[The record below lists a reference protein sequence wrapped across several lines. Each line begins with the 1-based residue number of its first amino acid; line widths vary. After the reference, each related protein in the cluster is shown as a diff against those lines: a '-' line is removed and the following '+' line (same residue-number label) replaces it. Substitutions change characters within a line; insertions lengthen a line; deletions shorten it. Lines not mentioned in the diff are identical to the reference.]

1 VNSSLDFVDL
11 RAGLGAANAYAAA
24 SPTTIGM
31 IRSNARAIM
40 TAALRTS
47 YDEFPYQSVPLR
59 QTHPD
64 HLATVA
70 SLFGFD
76 AADIA
81 RARVLEIGCGSG
93 GNLIPMAAST
103 PESTFVGI
111 DLSAVQIAHG
121 ATEIEA
127 LGLRNI
133 RLQAIDVMAFDE
145 AQVAFDYIIAHR
157 IYSWVPA
164 PVQDRI
170 LALCASLLAANGI
183 AFVSYN
189 TLPGWRMLSTVR
201 EAMLYHT
208 RDVEDPQAR
217 VAKARATLDFL
228 ADAVPERDSAYGRL
242 LRLAAENV
250 RQKPDYYVL
259 HEYLEEANEAV
270 YFEQFVERIAAKG
283 LRYLGDSDVRSMLP
297 IGLPPKVE
305 ATLNRIAPGLMRR
318 EQFLDFLKSRSF
330 RQSLLIRAGTALDRK
345 LSPARVTALRVA
357 APVQRSEAPVD
368 LASDRP
374 ETFRFADG
382 RSVEASNRIVK
393 SALTILAARW
403 PLAIPFDRLHQE
415 AAAAVGGSAYDTPAE
430 RDLLAA
436 EILRLHLGGAAEL
449 HRAAPPFVL
458 ASGPRPEVS
467 AIARR
472 DARRGSES
480 ANLRHEPIVLR
491 ESERKLLPLLDG
503 TRTRAEIAASHWPA
517 LPEPERLAALDEMLA
532 SLGRQALLVH

>member
-1 VNSSLDFVDL
+1 
-11 RAGLGAANAYAAA
+11 
-24 SPTTIGM
+24 
-31 IRSNARAIM
+31 M
-40 TAALRTS
+40 TDALRTS

-64 HLATVA
+64 HLAAVA

-76 AADIA
+76 APDVA

-93 GNLIPMAAST
+93 GNLIPMAASY

-111 DLSAVQIAHG
+111 DLSAVQIAQG
-121 ATEIEA
+121 AAEIEA
-127 LGLRNI
+127 LGLTNI
-133 RLQAIDVMAFDE
+133 RLQAIDVRAFDE
-145 AQVAFDYIIAHR
+145 AQGAFDYIIAHG

-164 PVQDRI
+164 AVQDRI
-170 LALCASLLAANGI
+170 LALCASLLATSGI
-183 AFVSYN
+183 AFISYN

-217 VAKARATLDFL
+217 IAKARATLDFL
-228 ADAVPERDSAYGRL
+228 ADAVPDRDSAYGRL
-242 LRLAAENV
+242 LRLAAEHI

-270 YFEQFVERIAAKG
+270 YFEQFVERIGGRG
-283 LRYLGDSDVRSMLP
+283 LRYLGDSDVRTMLP
-297 IGLPPKVE
+297 IGLAPKVE

-318 EQFLDFLKSRSF
+318 EQFLDFLRSRSF
-330 RQSLLIRAGTALDRK
+330 RQSLLIHAGPALDRK
-345 LSPARVTALRVA
+345 LSASRVTTLRIA
-357 APVQRSEAPVD
+357 APVQRGDAPVD

-382 RSVEASNRIVK
+382 RSVEASSGIVK
-393 SALTILAARW
+393 SALAILAAHW
-403 PLAIPFDRLHQE
+403 PLAIPFDRLHQQ
-415 AAAAVGGSAYDTPAE
+415 AVAAVGGAYGTPDE

-458 ASGPRPEVS
+458 SAGPRPEAS
-467 AIARR
+467 PIARR
-472 DARRGSES
+472 DAQRGAAS

-491 ESERKLLPLLDG
+491 EGERALLPLLDG
-503 TRTRAEIAASHWPA
+503 TRTRAEIAAAHWPA
-517 LPEPERLAALDEMLA
+517 LAEPERLAAVDAALA
-532 SLGRQALLVH
+532 SLGRQALLVR

>member
-1 VNSSLDFVDL
+1 
-11 RAGLGAANAYAAA
+11 
-24 SPTTIGM
+24 
-31 IRSNARAIM
+31 M

-76 AADIA
+76 APDVA

-93 GNLIPMAAST
+93 GNLIPMAASY
-103 PESTFVGI
+103 PGSPFVGI

-121 ATEIEA
+121 TTEIEA

-133 RLQAIDVMAFDE
+133 RLKAIDVMAFDQAE
-145 AQVAFDYIIAHR
+145 GAFDYIIAHG

-170 LALCASLLAANGI
+170 LALCASLLAADGI

-217 VAKARATLDFL
+217 IAKARATLDFL
-228 ADAVPERDSAYGRL
+228 AEAVPERDSAYGRL
-242 LRLAAENV
+242 LRLAAEHI

-259 HEYLEEANEAV
+259 HEYLEEANEAA
-270 YFEQFVERIAAKG
+270 YFERFVERIGARG
-283 LRYLGDSDVRSMLP
+283 LRYLGDSDVRTMLP
-297 IGLPPKVE
+297 IGLPSKVE
-305 ATLNRIAPGLMRR
+305 ATLNRIAPGLIRR

-330 RQSLLIRAGTALDRK
+330 RQSLLIRAGAALDRK
-345 LSPARVTALRVA
+345 LSAARVMALRVA
-357 APVQRSEAPVD
+357 APVQRDATPVD
-368 LASDRP
+368 LASDRA

-382 RSVEASNRIVK
+382 RSVEASSRIVK
-393 SALTILAARW
+393 SALVVLAAQW
-403 PLAIPFDRLHQE
+403 PLPIPFDRLHQE
-415 AAAAVGGSAYDTPAE
+415 AAAAIGGGAQHTPAE

-436 EILRLHLGGAAEL
+436 EILRLHVGGAAEL
-449 HRAAPPFVL
+449 HRAVPPFVL
-458 ASGPRPEVS
+458 IAGPRPEAS

-472 DARRGSES
+472 DAPRGAAS

-491 ESERKLLPLLDG
+491 EGERALLPLLDG
-503 TRTRAEIAASHWPA
+503 TRTRAEIAAAHWPA
-517 LPEPERLAALDEMLA
+517 LPGPEQLAALDAALA
-532 SLGRQALLVH
+532 SLSRQALLVR

>member
-1 VNSSLDFVDL
+1 
-11 RAGLGAANAYAAA
+11 
-24 SPTTIGM
+24 M
-31 IRSNARAIM
+31 HARIM

-47 YDEFPYQSVPLR
+47 YDEFPYQSVPLL

-76 AADIA
+76 APDIA

-93 GNLIPMAAST
+93 GNLIPLAASY
-103 PESTFVGI
+103 PEASFVGI
-111 DLSAVQIAHG
+111 DLSTVQIAHG
-121 ATEIEA
+121 TAEIEA

-133 RLQAIDVMAFDE
+133 GLQAIDVMVFDAAE
-145 AQVAFDYIIAHR
+145 GAFDYIIAHG

-170 LALCASLLAANGI
+170 LALCASLLAASGI
-183 AFVSYN
+183 AFISYN

-208 RDVEDPQAR
+208 RDVEDSRAR

-228 ADAVPERDSAYGRL
+228 AEAVPDRDSAYGRL
-242 LRLAAENV
+242 LRLAAEHI

-259 HEYLEEANEAV
+259 HEYLEETNEAV
-270 YFEQFVERIAAKG
+270 YFEQFVERIGARG
-283 LRYLGDSDVRSMLP
+283 LRYLGDSDVRTMLP

-305 ATLNRIAPGLMRR
+305 ATLNRIAPGLIRR

-330 RQSLLIRAGTALDRK
+330 RQSLLIRAGAALDRK
-345 LSPARVTALRVA
+345 LSPARVMTLRVA
-357 APVQRSEAPVD
+357 AAVQRDEVPVD
-368 LASDRP
+368 LASDRA

-393 SALTILAARW
+393 SALAILAAQW

-415 AAAAVGGSAYDTPAE
+415 AAAALGGGADHIPAE

-449 HRAAPPFVL
+449 HRAASPFML
-458 ASGPRPEVS
+458 ASGSRPEAS
-467 AIARR
+467 TIARR
-472 DARRGSES
+472 DAPRGVAS

-491 ESERKLLPLLDG
+491 EGERALLPLLDG

-517 LPEPERLAALDEMLA
+517 LPEPERLAALDAALA
-532 SLGRQALLVH
+532 SLGRQALLVR

>member
-1 VNSSLDFVDL
+1 M
-11 RAGLGAANAYAAA
+11 
-24 SPTTIGM
+24 TT
-31 IRSNARAIM
+31 
-40 TAALRTS
+40 ALRTS

-70 SLFGFD
+70 ALFGFD
-76 AADIA
+76 APDVGC
-81 RARVLEIGCGSG
+81 ARVLEIGCGSG
-93 GNLIPMAAST
+93 GNLIPMAASY
-103 PESTFVGI
+103 PGSTFVGI

-121 ATEIEA
+121 AAEIEA
-127 LGLRNI
+127 LGLPNI
-133 RLQAIDVMAFDE
+133 RLRAIDVMAFDE
-145 AQVAFDYIIAHR
+145 AEAFDYIIAHG

-208 RDVEDPQAR
+208 RDVEDSGAR

-228 ADAVPERDSAYGRL
+228 AEAVPDRDSAYGRL
-242 LRLAAENV
+242 LRLAAEHI

-259 HEYLEEANEAV
+259 HEYLEETNEAV
-270 YFEQFVERIAAKG
+270 YFEQFVERVVARG
-283 LRYLGDSDVRSMLP
+283 LRYLGDSDIRTMLP
-297 IGLPPKVE
+297 LGLPPKTD
-305 ATLNRIAPGLMRR
+305 ATLNRIAPGLIRR

-330 RQSLLIRAGTALDRK
+330 RQSLLIRAGAALDRK
-345 LSPARVTALRVA
+345 LSAARVMALRVA
-357 APVQRSEAPVD
+357 APVQRNEAPPD
-368 LASDRP
+368 LASDRA

-382 RSVEASNRIVK
+382 RSVAASARIVK
-393 SALTILAARW
+393 SALTILAAQW
-403 PLAIPFDRLHQE
+403 PLAIPFDQMHQE
-415 AAAAVGGSAYDTPAE
+415 AAAAVGADDARAE

-436 EILRLHLGGAAEL
+436 EILRMHLGGVAEL
-449 HRAAPPFVL
+449 HRAAPPFAL
-458 ASGPRPEVS
+458 ASGPRPEAG

-472 DARRGSES
+472 DATRGAAS

-491 ESERKLLPLLDG
+491 DDERALLPLLDG
-503 TRTRAEIAASHWPA
+503 TRTRDQIAASRWPA
-517 LPEPERLAALDEMLA
+517 LPEAERLAALDAALA
-532 SLGRQALLVH
+532 LLGRQALLVR

>member
-1 VNSSLDFVDL
+1 
-11 RAGLGAANAYAAA
+11 
-24 SPTTIGM
+24 
-31 IRSNARAIM
+31 M

-76 AADIA
+76 AADVA

-93 GNLIPMAAST
+93 GNLIPMAASY
-103 PESTFVGI
+103 PDSTFVGI

-121 ATEIEA
+121 AAEIEA

-133 RLQAIDVMAFDE
+133 RLQAMDVMAFDE
-145 AQVAFDYIIAHR
+145 AQGAFDYIIAHG

-208 RDVEDPQAR
+208 RDVEDSRAR

-228 ADAVPERDSAYGRL
+228 AEAVPDRDSAYGRL
-242 LRLAAENV
+242 LRLAAEHI

-259 HEYLEEANEAV
+259 HEYLEETNEAV
-270 YFEQFVERIAAKG
+270 YFEQFVERVVARG
-283 LRYLGDSDVRSMLP
+283 LRYLGDSDVRTMLP
-297 IGLPPKVE
+297 IGLPPKVD

-330 RQSLLIRAGTALDRK
+330 RQSLLIRAGAALDRK
-345 LSPARVTALRVA
+345 LSPARVMALRVA
-357 APVQRSEAPVD
+357 APVQRDEAPVD
-368 LASDRP
+368 LASDRA

-382 RSVEASNRIVK
+382 RSVEASTRIVK
-393 SALTILAARW
+393 SALAILAAQW
-403 PLAIPFDRLHQE
+403 PLAIPFDQLHQE
-415 AAAAVGGSAYDTPAE
+415 AAAQ
-430 RDLLAA
+430 
-436 EILRLHLGGAAEL
+436 IGGARRRAGRARSAGGRDPAPAPGWRGGTASRSPAVRAGL
-449 HRAAPPFVL
+449 RTAARGGRHRQ
-458 ASGPRPEVS
+458 
-467 AIARR
+467 ARR
-472 DARRGSES
+472 AARRGKC
-480 ANLRHEPIVLR
+480 EPA
-491 ESERKLLPLLDG
+491 
-503 TRTRAEIAASHWPA
+503 TRADRHCGTTSARCCRCSTAPARATEIAASRWPA
-517 LPEPERLAALDEMLA
+517 LPEAERLAALDAALA
-532 SLGRQALLVH
+532 SLGRQALLVR

>member
-1 VNSSLDFVDL
+1 
-11 RAGLGAANAYAAA
+11 
-24 SPTTIGM
+24 
-31 IRSNARAIM
+31 M

-70 SLFGFD
+70 SLFGFNAPD
-76 AADIA
+76 VA

-93 GNLIPMAAST
+93 GNLIPMAASY

-111 DLSAVQIAHG
+111 DLSGVQIAQG
-121 ATEIEA
+121 AADIKA
-127 LGLRNI
+127 LGLTNI
-133 RLQAIDVMAFDE
+133 RLQAIDVMAFDQAPGE
-145 AQVAFDYIIAHR
+145 FDYIIAHG

-164 PVQDRI
+164 AVQDRI
-170 LALCASLLAANGI
+170 LAVCASLLAPSGI

-189 TLPGWRMLSTVR
+189 TLPGWRMLATVR

-228 ADAVPERDSAYGRL
+228 ADAVPDRDSAYGRL
-242 LRLAAENV
+242 LRLAAEHI

-270 YFEQFVERIAAKG
+270 YFEQFVERIVAKG
-283 LRYLGDSDVRSMLP
+283 LRYLGDSDVRTMLS
-297 IGLPPKVE
+297 IGLPPEVE

-330 RQSLLIRAGTALDRK
+330 RQSLLIRGGAALDRK
-345 LSPARVTALRVA
+345 LSAARVMTLRVA
-357 APVQRSEAPVD
+357 APVQRAEPVD

-382 RSVEASNRIVK
+382 RSVEASSRIVK
-393 SALTILAARW
+393 SALAILGAQW

-415 AAAAVGGSAYDTPAE
+415 AAAAAGGAHDTPAE
-430 RDLLAA
+430 RDFLAA

-449 HRAAPPFVL
+449 HRAAPPFVITAGAL
-458 ASGPRPEVS
+458 PEAS

-472 DARRGSES
+472 DAARSAAS
-480 ANLRHEPIVLR
+480 ANLRHEPIALR
-491 ESERKLLPLLDG
+491 EDERALLPLLDG
-503 TRTRAEIAASHWPA
+503 TRTRAEIATAHWPT
-517 LPEPERLAALDEMLA
+517 LPEARRLASLDTMLA
-532 SLGRQALLVH
+532 SLGRQALIVR

>member
-1 VNSSLDFVDL
+1 
-11 RAGLGAANAYAAA
+11 
-24 SPTTIGM
+24 M

-76 AADIA
+76 AADVG

-93 GNLIPMAAST
+93 GNLIPMAASY
-103 PESTFVGI
+103 PDSTFVGI

-121 ATEIEA
+121 AAEIEA

-133 RLQAIDVMAFDE
+133 RLQATDVMAFGDGQ
-145 AQVAFDYIIAHR
+145 AAFDYIIAHG

-164 PVQDRI
+164 PVQDKI
-170 LALCASLLAANGI
+170 LALCASLLAADGI

-228 ADAVPERDSAYGRL
+228 AEAVPDRDSAYGRL
-242 LRLAAENV
+242 LRLAAEHI

-259 HEYLEEANEAV
+259 HEYLEETNEAV
-270 YFEQFVERIAAKG
+270 YFEQFVERVVARG
-283 LRYLGDSDVRSMLP
+283 LRYLGDSDVRTMLP
-297 IGLPPKVE
+297 IGLPPKVD
-305 ATLNRIAPGLMRR
+305 ATLTRIAPGLMRR
-318 EQFLDFLKSRSF
+318 EQFLDFMKSRSF
-330 RQSLLIRAGTALDRK
+330 RQSLLIRAGAALDRK
-345 LSPARVTALRVA
+345 LSPARVMALRVA
-357 APVQRSEAPVD
+357 APVQRNEAPVD
-368 LASDRP
+368 LASDRA

-382 RSVEASNRIVK
+382 RSVEASSRIVK
-393 SALTILAARW
+393 SALAILAAQW
-403 PLAIPFDRLHQE
+403 PLPIPFDQLHQE
-415 AAAAVGGSAYDTPAE
+415 AAARIGADDASAE
-430 RDLLAA
+430 LAA
-436 EILRLHLGGAAEL
+436 GILRLHLGGVAEL

-458 ASGPRPEVS
+458 ASGPRPEAS
-467 AIARR
+467 ALARR
-472 DARRGSES
+472 DATRGAAS
-480 ANLRHEPIVLR
+480 ANLRHEPIALR
-491 ESERKLLPLLDG
+491 DDERALLPLLDG
-503 TRTRAEIAASHWPA
+503 TRTRAEIAASGWPA
-517 LPEPERLAALDEMLA
+517 LPEAERLAALDAALA
-532 SLGRQALLVH
+532 SLGRQALLVR

>member
-1 VNSSLDFVDL
+1 
-11 RAGLGAANAYAAA
+11 
-24 SPTTIGM
+24 
-31 IRSNARAIM
+31 M

-76 AADIA
+76 APDVA

-93 GNLIPMAAST
+93 GNLIPMAASY

-121 ATEIEA
+121 AAEIRA

-133 RLQAIDVMAFDE
+133 RLQAIDVIAFDQAE
-145 AQVAFDYIIAHR
+145 GAYDYIIAHG

-164 PVQDRI
+164 PVQEKI

-208 RDVEDPQAR
+208 RDVDDPRAR
-217 VAKARATLDFL
+217 IAQARATLDFL
-228 ADAVPERDSAYGRL
+228 ADAVPDRDSAYGRL
-242 LRLAAENV
+242 LRLAAEHI

-259 HEYLEEANEAV
+259 HEYLEETNEAI
-270 YFEQFVERIAAKG
+270 YFEQFVERIGPKG
-283 LRYLGDSDVRSMLP
+283 LRYLGDSDVRTMLAL
-297 IGLPPKVE
+297 GLPAKVD

-318 EQFLDFLKSRSF
+318 EQFLDFMKSRSF
-330 RQSLLIRAGTALDRK
+330 RQSLLIRAGAALDRK
-345 LSPARVTALRVA
+345 LSPARVMALRVA
-357 APVQRSEAPVD
+357 APVRRDELPVD
-368 LASDRP
+368 VGSDRA

-382 RSVEASNRIVK
+382 RSVEVSNRMIK
-393 SALTILAARW
+393 SALAILAAQW
-403 PLAIPFDRLHQE
+403 PLPIPFDRLHQE
-415 AAAAVGGSAYDTPAE
+415 AAAAVGGGAYDPPAE

-449 HRAAPPFVL
+449 HRAAPSFVL
-458 ASGPRPEVS
+458 SAGPRPEAS

-472 DARRGSES
+472 DAPRGAAS
-480 ANLRHEPIVLR
+480 ANLRHEPMVLH
-491 ESERKLLPLLDG
+491 EGERALLPLLDG
-503 TRTRAEIAASHWPA
+503 TRTRADIAASHWPA
-517 LPEPERLAALDEMLA
+517 LPEPERLAALDAALT
-532 SLGRQALLVH
+532 SLGRQAVLVR

>member
-1 VNSSLDFVDL
+1 
-11 RAGLGAANAYAAA
+11 
-24 SPTTIGM
+24 
-31 IRSNARAIM
+31 M

-76 AADIA
+76 APDIA
-81 RARVLEIGCGSG
+81 CARVLEIGCGSG
-93 GNLIPMAAST
+93 GNLIPMAASY

-121 ATEIEA
+121 ASEIEA

-145 AQVAFDYIIAHR
+145 APGAFDYIIAHG

-164 PVQDRI
+164 PVQDKI
-170 LALCASLLAANGI
+170 LTLCSALLAASGI

-228 ADAVPERDSAYGRL
+228 ADAVPDRDSAYGRL
-242 LRLAAENV
+242 LRLAAEHI

-270 YFEQFVERIAAKG
+270 YFEEFIERIGARG
-283 LRYLGDSDVRSMLP
+283 LRYLGDSDVRTMLP

-305 ATLNRIAPGLMRR
+305 ATLNRIAPGLIRR

-330 RQSLLIRAGTALDRK
+330 RQSLLIRAGAALDRK
-345 LSPARVTALRVA
+345 LSPARVMALRVA
-357 APVQRSEAPVD
+357 APVQHDQTPVD

-374 ETFRFADG
+374 ETFRFGDG
-382 RSVEASNRIVK
+382 RSIEASNRIVK
-393 SALTILAARW
+393 SALAILAAQW
-403 PLAIPFDRLHQE
+403 PLAITFDRLHKQ
-415 AAAAVGGSAYDTPAE
+415 AAAALGSGEHQTSAE

-436 EILRLHLGGAAEL
+436 EILGLHLGGAAEL
-449 HRAAPPFVL
+449 HRAVPPFVL
-458 ASGPRPEVS
+458 SAGPRPEAS

-472 DARRGSES
+472 DAPRGAAS

-491 ESERKLLPLLDG
+491 DGERALLPMIDG

-517 LPEPERLAALDEMLA
+517 LPEPERLAALDAALA
-532 SLGRQALLVH
+532 SLGGQALLVR

>member
-1 VNSSLDFVDL
+1 
-11 RAGLGAANAYAAA
+11 
-24 SPTTIGM
+24 
-31 IRSNARAIM
+31 M

-70 SLFGFD
+70 ALFGFD
-76 AADIA
+76 APDVGC
-81 RARVLEIGCGSG
+81 ARVLEIGCGSG
-93 GNLIPMAAST
+93 GNLIPMAASY
-103 PESTFVGI
+103 PGSTFVGI

-121 ATEIEA
+121 AAEIEA
-127 LGLRNI
+127 LGLPNI
-133 RLQAIDVMAFDE
+133 RLRAIDVMAFDE
-145 AQVAFDYIIAHR
+145 AEGAFDYIIAHG

-170 LALCASLLAANGI
+170 LSLCASLLAANGI

-217 VAKARATLDFL
+217 IAKARATLDFL
-228 ADAVPERDSAYGRL
+228 AEAVPERDSAYGRL
-242 LRLAAENV
+242 LRLAAEHI

-270 YFEQFVERIAAKG
+270 YFERFVERIGAHG
-283 LRYLGDSDVRSMLP
+283 LRYLGDSDVRTMLP

-305 ATLNRIAPGLMRR
+305 ATLNRIAPGLIRR

-330 RQSLLIRAGTALDRK
+330 RQSLLLRAGAALDRK
-345 LSPARVTALRVA
+345 LSAVRVTALRVA
-357 APVQRSEAPVD
+357 APVQRGETPVD
-368 LASDRP
+368 LASDRA

-382 RSVEASNRIVK
+382 RSVEASSPIVK
-393 SALTILAARW
+393 SALAVLAAQW
-403 PLAIPFDRLHQE
+403 PLPIPFDRLYEE
-415 AAAAVGGSAYDTPAE
+415 AAAAIGAHRTPAE

-436 EILRLHLGGAAEL
+436 EILRLHAGGAAEL
-449 HRAAPPFVL
+449 HRAVPPFVL
-458 ASGPRPEVS
+458 VSGPRPEAS

-472 DARRGSES
+472 DAPRGEAS

-491 ESERKLLPLLDG
+491 EGERALLPLLDG
-503 TRTRAEIAASHWPA
+503 TRTRAEIAAVHWPA
-517 LPEPERLAALDEMLA
+517 LPEPEQLAALAAALA
-532 SLGRQALLVH
+532 SLGRQALLVR

>member
-1 VNSSLDFVDL
+1 
-11 RAGLGAANAYAAA
+11 
-24 SPTTIGM
+24 M

-47 YDEFPYQSVPLR
+47 YDEIPYQSVPLR

-64 HLATVA
+64 DLATVA

-76 AADIA
+76 APDVAH
-81 RARVLEIGCGSG
+81 ARVLEIGCGSG
-93 GNLIPMAAST
+93 GNLIPMAASY
-103 PESTFVGI
+103 PDSTFVGI

-121 ATEIEA
+121 AAEIEA
-127 LGLRNI
+127 LRLRNI
-133 RLQAIDVMAFDE
+133 HLQAIDVMEFDGS
-145 AQVAFDYIIAHR
+145 QRAFDYIIAHG

-170 LALCASLLAANGI
+170 LALCSELLATSGI
-183 AFVSYN
+183 AFISYN

-208 RDVEDPQAR
+208 RDVGDPRAR
-217 VAKARATLDFL
+217 IAKARATLDFL
-228 ADAVPERDSAYGRL
+228 AEAVPDRDSAYGRL
-242 LRLAAENV
+242 LRLAAEHI

-270 YFEQFVERIAAKG
+270 YFEQFVERIAARG
-283 LRYLGDSDVRSMLP
+283 LRYLGDSDVRTMLA
-297 IGLPPKVE
+297 IGLTPKVD

-330 RQSLLIRAGTALDRK
+330 RQSLLIRVGAALDRK
-345 LSPARVTALRVA
+345 LSAARVMTLRVA
-357 APVQRSEAPVD
+357 APVQHGDTPADV
-368 LASDRP
+368 ASDRP

-382 RSVEASNRIVK
+382 RSVEASSRLVK
-393 SALTILAARW
+393 SALAILAAQW

-415 AAAAVGGSAYDTPAE
+415 AAAAIGGGAYETPAE

-436 EILRLHLGGAAEL
+436 EILRLHLAGAAEL

-458 ASGPRPEVS
+458 SAGPQPEAS

-472 DARRGSES
+472 DAPRGTAS

-491 ESERKLLPLLDG
+491 EDERALLPLLDG
-503 TRTRAEIAASHWPA
+503 TRTRAEIAASHWPG
-517 LPEPERLAALDEMLA
+517 LPEPKRLADLDAALV
-532 SLGRQALLVH
+532 SLGRQALLVR

>member
-1 VNSSLDFVDL
+1 
-11 RAGLGAANAYAAA
+11 
-24 SPTTIGM
+24 M

-40 TAALRTS
+40 TDALRTS

-70 SLFGFD
+70 ALFGFD
-76 AADIA
+76 APDIA

-93 GNLIPMAAST
+93 GNLIPMAASY

-111 DLSAVQIAHG
+111 DLSAVQIEHG
-121 ATEIEA
+121 TAEIEA
-127 LGLRNI
+127 LGLANI
-133 RLQAIDVMAFDE
+133 RLHAIDVMAFD
-145 AQVAFDYIIAHR
+145 AAPGAFDYIIAHG

-170 LALCASLLAANGI
+170 LALCASLLATRGI

-208 RDVEDPQAR
+208 RDVEDPRAR
-217 VAKARATLDFL
+217 IAKARATLDFL
-228 ADAVPERDSAYGRL
+228 ADAVPDRDSAYGRL
-242 LRLAAENV
+242 LRLAAEHI

-270 YFEQFVERIAAKG
+270 YFEQFVERIAARG
-283 LRYLGDSDVRSMLP
+283 LRYLGDSDVRTMLP
-297 IGLPPKVE
+297 IGLAPKVE

-330 RQSLLIRAGTALDRK
+330 RQSLLIGAGAPLDRK
-345 LSPARVTALRVA
+345 LSAARVTALRVA
-357 APVQRSEAPVD
+357 APVQRDEAPVD

-374 ETFRFADG
+374 HTFRFADG
-382 RSVEASNRIVK
+382 RSVEASSRIVK
-393 SALTILAARW
+393 SALAILAAQW
-403 PLAIPFDRLHQE
+403 PLAIPFDRLHRE
-415 AAAAVGGSAYDTPAE
+415 SAAALGGGAHDAPAE

-436 EILRLHLGGAAEL
+436 EILRLHLGGVAEL

-458 ASGPRPEVS
+458 SGGPRPEAS
-467 AIARR
+467 AVARR
-472 DARRGSES
+472 DAPRRAAS

-491 ESERKLLPLLDG
+491 EGERPLLPLLDG
-503 TRTRAEIAASHWPA
+503 TRTRAEIAAARWPA
-517 LPEPERLAALDEMLA
+517 LSEPERMAALDAALA
-532 SLGRQALLVH
+532 SLGRQALLVR

>member
-1 VNSSLDFVDL
+1 
-11 RAGLGAANAYAAA
+11 
-24 SPTTIGM
+24 
-31 IRSNARAIM
+31 M

-76 AADIA
+76 AADVG

-93 GNLIPMAAST
+93 GNLIPLAASY
-103 PESTFVGI
+103 PDSTFVGI

-121 ATEIEA
+121 AAEIEA
-127 LGLRNI
+127 LGLRNV
-133 RLQAIDVMAFDE
+133 RLHAIDVMAFDA
-145 AQVAFDYIIAHR
+145 AQGAFDYIIAHG

-208 RDVEDPQAR
+208 RDVEDSRAR

-228 ADAVPERDSAYGRL
+228 AEAVPDRDSAYGRL
-242 LRLAAENV
+242 LRLAAEHI

-259 HEYLEEANEAV
+259 HEYLEETNEAV
-270 YFEQFVERIAAKG
+270 YFEQFVERVVARG
-283 LRYLGDSDVRSMLP
+283 LRYLGDSDIRTMLP
-297 IGLPPKVE
+297 IGLPPKTD
-305 ATLNRIAPGLMRR
+305 ATLNRIAPGLVRR

-330 RQSLLIRAGTALDRK
+330 RQSLLIRAGAALDRK
-345 LSPARVTALRVA
+345 LSAARVMALRVA
-357 APVQRSEAPVD
+357 APVQRGEVPLD
-368 LASDRP
+368 LASDRA

-382 RSVEASNRIVK
+382 RSVEASSRIVK
-393 SALTILAARW
+393 SALTILAAQW
-403 PLAIPFDRLHQE
+403 PLAIPFDQLHQE
-415 AAAAVGGSAYDTPAE
+415 AVAALGGGAGAQAE

-436 EILRLHLGGAAEL
+436 EILRMHLGGVAEL
-449 HRAAPPFVL
+449 HRAAPPFAL
-458 ASGPRPEVS
+458 AAGPRPEAGV
-467 AIARR
+467 IARR
-472 DARRGSES
+472 DAPRGAAS

-491 ESERKLLPLLDG
+491 DDERVLLPLLDG
-503 TRTRAEIAASHWPA
+503 TRTREEIAASRWPA
-517 LPEPERLAALDEMLA
+517 LPDAERLAALDAALA
-532 SLGRQALLVH
+532 SLERQALLVR

>member
-1 VNSSLDFVDL
+1 
-11 RAGLGAANAYAAA
+11 
-24 SPTTIGM
+24 
-31 IRSNARAIM
+31 M

-64 HLATVA
+64 HLAAVA

-76 AADIA
+76 APDVA

-93 GNLIPMAAST
+93 GNLIPMAASY
-103 PESTFVGI
+103 PGSTFVGI

-121 ATEIEA
+121 TTEIEA

-133 RLQAIDVMAFDE
+133 RLQAIDVMAFDQAE
-145 AQVAFDYIIAHR
+145 GAFDYIIAHG

-170 LALCASLLAANGI
+170 LALCASLLAADGI

-217 VAKARATLDFL
+217 IAKARATLDFL
-228 ADAVPERDSAYGRL
+228 AEAVPERDSAYGRL
-242 LRLAAENV
+242 LRLAAEHI

-259 HEYLEEANEAV
+259 HEYLEDANEAV
-270 YFEQFVERIAAKG
+270 YFERFVERIGAHG
-283 LRYLGDSDVRSMLP
+283 LRYLGDSDVRTMLP
-297 IGLPPKVE
+297 IGLPSKVE
-305 ATLNRIAPGLMRR
+305 ATLNRIAPGLIRR

-330 RQSLLIRAGTALDRK
+330 RQSLLIRAGAALDRK
-345 LSPARVTALRVA
+345 LSAARVMALRVA
-357 APVQRSEAPVD
+357 APVQRGETPVD
-368 LASDRP
+368 LASDRA

-382 RSVEASNRIVK
+382 RSVEASSPIVK
-393 SALTILAARW
+393 SALVVLAAQW

-415 AAAAVGGSAYDTPAE
+415 AAAAIGGGAHHTPAE

-436 EILRLHLGGAAEL
+436 EILRLHVGGAAEL
-449 HRAAPPFVL
+449 HRAVPPFVL
-458 ASGPRPEVS
+458 IAGPRPEAS

-472 DARRGSES
+472 DAPRGAAS

-491 ESERKLLPLLDG
+491 EGERALLPLLDG
-503 TRTRAEIAASHWPA
+503 TRTRAEIAAAHWPA
-517 LPEPERLAALDEMLA
+517 LPGPEQLAALDAALA
-532 SLGRQALLVH
+532 SLSRQALLVR

>member
-1 VNSSLDFVDL
+1 
-11 RAGLGAANAYAAA
+11 
-24 SPTTIGM
+24 
-31 IRSNARAIM
+31 M

-76 AADIA
+76 APDVA

-93 GNLIPMAAST
+93 GNLIPMAASY

-121 ATEIEA
+121 ASEIEA

-133 RLQAIDVMAFDE
+133 RLQAVDVMAFDGQE
-145 AQVAFDYIIAHR
+145 VFDYIIAHG

-170 LALCASLLAANGI
+170 LALCASLLATAGI

-201 EAMLYHT
+201 EAMLYHS

-228 ADAVPERDSAYGRL
+228 ADAVPDRDSAYGRL
-242 LRLAAENV
+242 LQLAAEHI

-270 YFEQFVERIAAKG
+270 YFEQFVERIAARG
-283 LRYLGDSDVRSMLP
+283 LRYLGDSDVRTMLP
-297 IGLPPKVE
+297 IGLAPKVE

-330 RQSLLIRAGTALDRK
+330 RQSLLIRAGATLDRK
-345 LSPARVTALRVA
+345 LSAARVMTLRVA
-357 APVQRSEAPVD
+357 AQVQRDAAPVD

-382 RSVEASNRIVK
+382 RSVEASSRIVK
-393 SALTILAARW
+393 SALAILASQW

-415 AAAAVGGSAYDTPAE
+415 AAAVLGGGAYDTPAE

-458 ASGPRPEVS
+458 ALGPRPEAS

-472 DARRGSES
+472 DAPRGAAS
-480 ANLRHEPIVLR
+480 ASLRHEPIVLR
-491 ESERKLLPLLDG
+491 EVERGLLPLLDG
-503 TRTRAEIAASHWPA
+503 TRTRAEIAAAHWPA
-517 LPEPERLAALDEMLA
+517 LPEPERLPALDAALS
-532 SLGRQALLVH
+532 SLGRQALLVR

>member
-1 VNSSLDFVDL
+1 
-11 RAGLGAANAYAAA
+11 
-24 SPTTIGM
+24 
-31 IRSNARAIM
+31 M

-76 AADIA
+76 APDVA

-93 GNLIPMAAST
+93 GNLIPMAASY
-103 PESTFVGI
+103 PDSTFVGI

-121 ATEIEA
+121 AAEIEA

-133 RLQAIDVMAFDE
+133 RLQAMDVMAFDE
-145 AQVAFDYIIAHR
+145 AQDAFDYIIAHG

-164 PVQDRI
+164 PVQDSI
-170 LALCASLLAANGI
+170 LALFSALLSSNGI

-208 RDVEDPQAR
+208 RDVEDPHAR

-228 ADAVPERDSAYGRL
+228 AEAVPDRDSAYGRL
-242 LRLAAENV
+242 LRLAAEHI

-259 HEYLEEANEAV
+259 HEYLEETNEAI
-270 YFEQFVERIAAKG
+270 YFEQFVERVVARG
-283 LRYLGDSDVRSMLP
+283 LRYLGDSDVRTMLP
-297 IGLPPKVE
+297 IGLPPKVD

-330 RQSLLIRAGTALDRK
+330 RQSLLIRAGAALDRK
-345 LSPARVTALRVA
+345 LSAARVMTLRVA
-357 APVQRSEAPVD
+357 AAVQRAELD

-382 RSVEASNRIVK
+382 RSVEASSRIVK
-393 SALTILAARW
+393 SALAMLGAQW

-415 AAAAVGGSAYDTPAE
+415 AAAAASGGGAHDTPAE

-436 EILRLHLGGAAEL
+436 EILRLHLGGVAEL

-458 ASGPRPEVS
+458 ASGPRPEAG

-472 DARRGSES
+472 DAPRGAAS

-491 ESERKLLPLLDG
+491 DDERALLPLLDG
-503 TRTRAEIAASHWPA
+503 TRTRDEIAGLRWPA
-517 LPEPERLAALDEMLA
+517 LSETERLASLDAALA
-532 SLGRQALLVH
+532 SLGPRALLVR

>member
-1 VNSSLDFVDL
+1 M
-11 RAGLGAANAYAAA
+11 
-24 SPTTIGM
+24 TIGM

-76 AADIA
+76 APDVA

-93 GNLIPMAAST
+93 GNLIPMAASY
-103 PESTFVGI
+103 PESNFVGI
-111 DLSAVQIAHG
+111 DLSPVQIAHG
-121 ATEIEA
+121 VAEIEA

-133 RLQAIDVMAFDE
+133 RLLAMDVMALGE
-145 AQVAFDYIIAHR
+145 AQDAFDYIIAHG

-164 PVQDRI
+164 PVQDKI
-170 LALCASLLAANGI
+170 LALCAALLAANGI

-189 TLPGWRMLSTVR
+189 TLPGWRMLATVR

-208 RDVEDPQAR
+208 RDVEDPRAR
-217 VAKARATLDFL
+217 VAQARATLDFL
-228 ADAVPERDSAYGRL
+228 ADAVPDRDSAYGRL
-242 LRLAAENV
+242 LRLAAEHI

-259 HEYLEEANEAV
+259 HEYLEETNEAL
-270 YFEQFVERIAAKG
+270 YFEQFIERVVARG
-283 LRYLGDSDVRSMLP
+283 LRYLGDSDVRTMVP
-297 IGLPPKVE
+297 IGLPPKVD

-330 RQSLLIRAGTALDRK
+330 RQSLLIRAGAALDRK
-345 LSPARVTALRVA
+345 LSPTRVMALRVA
-357 APVQRSEAPVD
+357 APVQRDRDPQD
-368 LASDRP
+368 LASDRA

-382 RSVEASNRIVK
+382 RSVEASHRIVK
-393 SALTILAARW
+393 AALAILAAQW
-403 PLAIPFDRLHQE
+403 PLAIPFDQLHQE
-415 AAAAVGGSAYDTPAE
+415 AAAQISGGAQDAPAE
-430 RDLLAA
+430 RDLLAS
-436 EILRLHLGGAAEL
+436 EILRLHLGGVAEL

-458 ASGPRPEVS
+458 ASGPRPEAG

-472 DARRGSES
+472 DAPRGAAS
-480 ANLRHEPIVLR
+480 ANLRHEPIALP
-491 ESERKLLPLLDG
+491 EDERGLLPLLDG

-517 LPEPERLAALDEMLA
+517 LPEAERLAALDATLA
-532 SLGRQALLVH
+532 SLGRQALLVR